1 MTTHPSADALRE
13 EIRDIYLGNAKRPYG
28 LYGINQLQ
36 HALQSAAHAEAQAL
50 SSPLVI
56 ACLLHDVGHMIHD
69 LGEAP
74 AEDGVDDLHEALGA
88 EWAATRFPPPVSEPI
103 RLHVA
108 AKRYLCSV
116 EPGYQASLSKD
127 SLISL
132 ALQGGVMDSAEQLAF
147 LHETFA
153 DQAITLRRIDELAKD
168 KNAVTDDL
176 DAFLERHLAA
186 ALNARDS

>member
-1 MTTHPSADALRE
+1 MTKPTKALLE
-13 EIRDIYLGNAKRPYG
+13 EIRDIYLGNAQRPYG

-50 SSPLVI
+50 PSSLVI

-74 AEDGVDDLHEALGA
+74 AEEGVDDLHEVRGS
-88 EWAATRFPPPVSEPI
+88 EWAAARFHRAVSDPI

-116 EPGYQASLSKD
+116 EPGYQENLSKD
-127 SLISL
+127 SRISL
-132 ALQGGVMDSAEQLAF
+132 ALQGGLMDSAEQQAF
-147 LHETFA
+147 LSEPFA
-153 DQAITLRRIDELAKD
+153 DQAIALRRIDELAKD
-168 KNAVTDDL
+168 KNAVTDSL
-176 DAFLERHLAA
+176 DDFLERHLLAA
-186 ALNARDS
+186 RGEETALT